1 MMAWDFAWLI
11 LLEEVLG
18 VGLLLLVVFFAR
30 ARSKYGKEIAEI
42 ERFISRFEEEEPL
55 KIGVLENILLE
66 NCGLKPDLAADI
78 LQQVLVS
85 ERALLQ
91 RIVHM
96 LLKRDSTC
104 LPEIEQLI
112 AKLSKPYCN
121 LLTETELGF
130 AESSNLRKE
139 TKVFELEKVNKQLV
153 RQLET
158 AMQTIDEISSEY
170 TRVFSGHQTQLELD
184 NSSKKMQ
191 QIFKDI
197 EQRIKQN
204 IADMDMDR

>member
-11 LLEEVLG
+11 LLEEAVG
-18 VGLLLLVVFFAR
+18 VGLLLLVVLFAIS
-30 ARSKYGKEIAEI
+30 RSKHEKEIVAI
-42 ERFISRFEEEEPL
+42 ESFIVQFEKNETIKSGL
-55 KIGVLENILLE
+55 LETILLE
-66 NCGLKPDLAADI
+66 KCGLSPRLAADV
-78 LQQVLVS
+78 LQKVLES

-91 RIVHM
+91 RIVQM
-96 LLKRDSTC
+96 LLNRDPKC
-104 LPEIEQLI
+104 LAEIEQLI
-112 AKLSKPYCN
+112 VKLSEPYCN
-121 LLTETELGF
+121 LLAETEVGF
-130 AESSNLRKE
+130 ADGNEGRKDMQ
-139 TKVFELEKVNKQLV
+139 VVGLEKVNKQLV

-170 TRVFSGHQTQLELD
+170 TRVFSGHQTLLELD

-204 IADMDMDR
+204 LADMEN